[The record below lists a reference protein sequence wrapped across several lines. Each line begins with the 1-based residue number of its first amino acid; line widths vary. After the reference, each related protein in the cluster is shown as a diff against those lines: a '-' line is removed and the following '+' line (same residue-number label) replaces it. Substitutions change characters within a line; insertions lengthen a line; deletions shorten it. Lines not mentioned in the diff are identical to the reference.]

1 MKTTFLKNSP
11 YLLTYSRLAM
21 AVYYILVALC
31 KPLQNPIVVSL
42 ILVSAILTD
51 IFDGVL
57 ARKFKVDTVHIR
69 QLDSKVDTVFWL
81 ALFYVLIVM
90 RHAFVKAH
98 AVELFVLI
106 LSEVALQLFGYFK
119 FNSSLALHTYS
130 AKIWALLITFT
141 VLQLLLGNPPELL
154 FKITFIWGLIS
165 QLEVLL
171 IVLKLKQFRIDV
183 RSFFSLK

>member
-1 MKTTFLKNSP
+1 MTSFLKNGP
-11 YLLTYSRLAM
+11 YLLIYSRLLM
-21 AVYYILVALC
+21 AVFYIFTALC
-31 KPLQNPIVVSL
+31 KPLQDPFIISIVL
-42 ILVSAILTD
+42 ISAVLTD

-57 ARKFKVDTVHIR
+57 ARRFKVDTVHIR
-69 QLDSKVDTVFWL
+69 QLDSKVDTIFWL

-90 RHAFVKAH
+90 RHAFVKEY
-98 AVELFVLI
+98 AVELFILI

-130 AKIWALLITFT
+130 AKVWALMIMAT
-141 VLQLLLGNPPELL
+141 VLQLLLGNTPVVL

-165 QLEVLL
+165 QLEVAL
-171 IVLKLKQFRIDV
+171 IVFKLKQFRIDV